1 MKHYLTFSEGTS
13 NKFWQIETE
22 GNTFTVTYGKIGT
35 SGQIQTKTFD
45 TEEKCLKEVQKLLS
59 EKLKKGYQSSGKE
72 TVGTTTTSSKP
83 TQTQSVSKAKTPST
97 NENEAASKTSSEN
110 GTTAQSSSQSENH
123 AATTHSKSS
132 INKIEEKN

>member
-22 GNTFTVTYGKIGT
+22 GNSFTVTYGKIGT

-45 TEEKCLKEVQKLLS
+45 SEEKCLKEAQKLLS
-59 EKLKKGYQSSGKE
+59 EKLKKGYQNSGE
-72 TVGTTTTSSKP
+72 ETTTTSPKP

-97 NENEAASKTSSEN
+97 NENDIVATSKTSSEN
-110 GTTAQSSSQSENH
+110 ETTAQSSSKTIQSENH
-123 AATTHSKSS
+123 AATTHSKTA
-132 INKIEEKN
+132 